1 MNLFSWWHRTRRPNN
16 KHLEADLREELQFH
30 LKQESQQLGVDLGLS
45 EQDALRAAHRN
56 LGNVTRI
63 VEDTRAVWISTFL
76 EQLLQDIR
84 YALRTMRGNALTTLL
99 AITSLALGIGANTAI
114 YSFMDAILVR
124 ALPVQDPASL
134 VVVNWLATK
143 PGRMELMRSMDGS
156 AFRDEAGLTSGVF
169 PYPAYELLRKISTN
183 EFSHVFAHRP
193 GRTLHLT
200 VNGAAHIVKAEFV
213 SGNFFQSLAI
223 QPAFGRLLQEHDDQ
237 FSAAPVIAVSYAF
250 AERHFATAPHTA
262 AGQTILVNNVPFTI
276 TGVVPPG
283 FHGVNPST
291 VPDIY
296 LPLTTQAVL
305 DPVQPPSVVQ
315 GQFRDAHYYWLEIMA
330 RLRPGVTREQAQARL
345 GPQVAAWFESTSQKA
360 EERANL
366 PSLYLRDG
374 ARGLDTLRRQFSKPL
389 YVLLTL
395 VGLILAL
402 ACANIA
408 NLLLARATARR
419 KEFTLRLSLGAG
431 RMRLVRQLLTESL
444 VLGLTGGILGVAVA
458 LWGMR
463 FLTMLLANG
472 DPNFTLRAELNWNV
486 LAVATLLSLLT
497 GVLFGLAPALQSA
510 KAKEAGVQP
519 ALKEHRRPTSRLS
532 DFLIAGQIAISL
544 LMLVAAGLFVRTLS
558 NLQSIDVGFQTSN
571 LLIFELNVRQAGYDT
586 ASAMNFYRDLRNRLT
601 AVPGVR
607 NATFSN
613 RSLVRA
619 GFSLGS
625 RIPGNTAPWYPK
637 NRMLMVGPDYFT
649 TMSIPLLAGRE
660 ILESD
665 RAPGTIVVNEEFVK
679 RNFDG
684 KNPIGRHILVGR
696 GPLET
701 DMEIVGIC
709 KDIQYGGL
717 KGTPPPVAFLS
728 THTKYQPDRA
738 VFEVRTVASD
748 PMQSANTIR
757 ELVRGIDPRVP
768 VTDMKSQSTDI
779 EQTVTQEMVFA
790 RLCTGFA
797 ILGLLIACVGLYGTV
812 AYNVARRTAEIGI
825 RMALGASQGSVL
837 AMVLRRVIL
846 LTGVGIAIGLPIALG
861 TSRFVESFLFGM
873 KPNDPASIA
882 VAIGILA
889 LAIVAAS
896 YLPARRAAKIDP
908 MTALRYE

>member
-1 MNLFSWWHRTRRPNN
+1 MNPLSWLRRRSRPNP
-16 KHLEADLREELQFH
+16 HLEADLREELQFH
-30 LKQESQQLGVDLGLS
+30 LKQESQLGIDRGLS
-45 EQDALRAAHRN
+45 EQDARRAAHRD

-84 YALRTMRGNALTTLL
+84 YALRTMRANALTTIL

-124 ALPVQDPASL
+124 SLPVQNPESL
-134 VVVNWLATK
+134 TVVNWLATK

-169 PYPAYELLRKISTN
+169 PYPAFELLRKISTN

-200 VNGAAHIVKAEFV
+200 VNGAAHIVKAEYV
-213 SGNFFQSLAI
+213 SGNFFQSLGI

-237 FSAAPVIAVSYAF
+237 FSAPSVISVSHAF
-250 AERHFATAPHTA
+250 AERHFETSAA
-262 AGQTILVNNVPFTI
+262 AGKTVLVNNVPFTI

-296 LPLTTQAVL
+296 LPLTTQAAL
-305 DPVQPPSVVQ
+305 DSVQLPSVVQ
-315 GQFRDAHYYWLEIMA
+315 GQFRDSHYYWLEIMA
-330 RLRPGVTREQAQARL
+330 RLKPGVTRQQAQARL
-345 GPQVAAWFESTSQKA
+345 GPQVAAWFESTAEKA

-366 PSLYLRDG
+366 PGLYLRDG

-419 KEFTLRLSLGAG
+419 KEFALRLSLGAG

-444 VLGLTGGILGVAVA
+444 VLGFAGGILGVAVA

-486 LAVATLLSLLT
+486 LAVATTLSLLT
-497 GVLFGLAPALQSA
+497 GVLFGLAPALQST
-510 KAKEAGVQP
+510 KTKEAAGVQP
-519 ALKEHRRPTSRLS
+519 ALKEHRHSTSRLS
-532 DFLIAGQIAISL
+532 DVLIAAQIAISL

-558 NLQSIDVGFQTSN
+558 NLQSVDVGFQSSN
-571 LLIFELNVRQAGYDT
+571 LLIFEINARQAGYD
-586 ASAMNFYRDLRNRLT
+586 AAAAMNFYRDLRSRLT

-613 RSLVRA
+613 RSVVRA

-637 NRMLMVGPDYFT
+637 NRMLIVGPDYFT
-649 TMSIPLLAGRE
+649 TMGIPLLMGRE

-665 RAPGTIVVNEEFVK
+665 NTRGSIVVNEEFVK
-679 RNFDG
+679 HNFDG

-696 GPLET
+696 GAIET

-717 KGTPPPVAFLS
+717 KGAPPPVAFLS
-728 THTKYQPDRA
+728 TYAKYQPDRA
-738 VFEVRTVASD
+738 IFEVRTPGNSE
-748 PMQSANTIR
+748 PMQFANTIR
-757 ELVRGIDPRVP
+757 ELVRSIDARIP
-768 VTDMKSQSTDI
+768 VTDLKSQSTEI
-779 EQTVTQEMVFA
+779 EQTVMQEMVFA

-812 AYNVARRTAEIGI
+812 AYNVARRTSEIGI
-825 RMALGASQGSVL
+825 RMALGASQSSVL
-837 AMVLRRVIL
+837 AMVLRRVMIL
-846 LTGVGIAIGLPIALG
+846 TTIGIAIGLPVALG
-861 TSRFVESFLFGM
+861 TSRFVETFLFGM
-873 KPNDPASIA
+873 KPNDPAAIA
-882 VAIGILA
+882 AAVGILA

-896 YLPARRAAKIDP
+896 YIPARRAAKIDP